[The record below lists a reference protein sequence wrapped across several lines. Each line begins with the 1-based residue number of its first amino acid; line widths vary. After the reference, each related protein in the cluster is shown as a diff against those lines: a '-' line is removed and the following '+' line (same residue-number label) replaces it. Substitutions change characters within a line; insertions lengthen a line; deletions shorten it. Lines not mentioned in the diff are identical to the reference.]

1 MKITSMVVT
10 GLVALAFA
18 TAATAADDTKKLL
31 VGKWEVVKADE
42 MTLPVG
48 AVVEFSADGKLKVTA
63 KIGGKEES
71 HEGTYTVEDKSF
83 TYKMKVNDN
92 EVSNKITIKKIT
104 ESDLETVNPEN
115 KNVTLKKM
123 K

>member
-1 MKITSMVVT
+1 MKI
-10 GLVALAFA
+10 LATVFA
-18 TAATAADDTKKLL
+18 GIMTLGFTTAATAADDTKKLL

-71 HEGTYTVEDKSF
+71 HEGTYTAEEKSF

-115 KNVTLKKM
+115 KNVTLKKT